1 MHNSNPEIFKDITV
15 GNNWCTEQMCC
26 DTKDGGGSDFGF
38 HASKGYDPVY
48 GLGTPNVNLMKEWL
62 NKNTI

>member
-1 MHNSNPEIFKDITV
+1 MHDSNPEIFKDITV

-26 DTKDGGGSDFGF
+26 DTKDSGGSDFGF
-38 HASKGYDPVY
+38 QASKGYDPVY

-62 NKNTI
+62 DKNTV